1 MEVSKFTS
9 DESFETEMNAFAKQL
24 EEHCREQVSIHAR
37 KLRPNYEQQWIMKL
51 KVRLEMLEKRQ

>member
-1 MEVSKFTS
+1 
-9 DESFETEMNAFAKQL
+9 MNAFAAQL

-51 KVRLEMLEKRQ
+51 KLRLQMLEKRQ